1 MRNLVVHEDNML
13 KNTRLYGGVVYSQK
27 VMLSLVDK
35 GYTREEA
42 YRIVQ
47 KHALNALNGGNF
59 KEGLLKDNDVTSKLL
74 PEELEKCFDIMDY
87 LKNIDAVF
95 GRFL

>member
-1 MRNLVVHEDNML
+1 
-13 KNTRLYGGVVYSQK
+13 
-27 VMLSLVDK
+27 MLSLVDK